1 MSKNSRFQIIYDGLC
16 ATTPVFLAAFLG
28 NYATLPN
35 LTKWYALLIRP
46 PFTPPNWLFGPVWTL
61 LYILMALSFFR
72 IIRLDPMKP
81 ERSLAIRIFLGQ
93 ILLNASWSFAFFS
106 AHNPFA
112 GLLIILSLEMLILWS
127 IFIFNK
133 LDRIAARCLWPYAAW
148 VAYASYLNFGFW
160 LLNKS

>member
-1 MSKNSRFQIIYDGLC
+1 MSNSSRFLIVYDGLY
-16 ATTPVFLAAFLG
+16 AITPVLLAAILG

-35 LTKWYALLIRP
+35 LAQWYALLIRP
-46 PFTPPNWLFGPVWTL
+46 PFTPPNWLFGPVWSL

-72 IIRLDPMKP
+72 IIRLDRITPL
-81 ERSLAIRIFLGQ
+81 RRFAISIFLSQ
-93 ILLNASWSFAFFS
+93 ILLNACWSFAFFS

-112 GLLIILSLEMLILWS
+112 GLLIILPLEALVLSNI
-127 IFIFNK
+127 IIFNK
-133 LDRIAARCLWPYAAW
+133 LDPIAARCLWPYAAW